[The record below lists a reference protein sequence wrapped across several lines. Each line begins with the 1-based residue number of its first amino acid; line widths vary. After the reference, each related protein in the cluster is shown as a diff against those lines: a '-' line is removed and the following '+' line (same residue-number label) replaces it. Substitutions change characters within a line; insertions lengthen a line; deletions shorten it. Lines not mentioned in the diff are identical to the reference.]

1 VPIREIKKHIRAT
14 KEIVRI
20 TNVMYLL
27 AASRLSKERVRVKHG
42 HWYFSEVL
50 RLVTIAYT
58 RAKKKDSSLLV
69 QRPVRN
75 MLYIVVTPNQG
86 FCGGLPSL
94 LNRLAVISAEEQQDH
109 ITRETGGISPTVRY
123 LTIGKKGREYFT
135 RTNRNLMK
143 AFTSTEPTWSLAIE
157 IAQIVVELFQRE
169 EIDTAFI
176 VYAQSELTMPKPV
189 VEKLLPIDL
198 SLVAEQVPTRA
209 SADVDKYSQEYIL
222 YFFAPKVELIFPD
235 LVYQYLVCQIYIA
248 LLEGLK
254 SEHVARMIA
263 MKNATERAKE
273 MLNQLAVVY
282 NVARQAQITEDL
294 LEITSAAEALREE
307 HFP

>member
-1 VPIREIKKHIRAT
+1 MPIREIKKHIRAT
-14 KEIVRI
+14 KDIVRI

-27 AASRLSKERVRVKHG
+27 AASRLSKERLRIKHG
-42 HWYFSEVL
+42 HWYFNEIL

-75 MLYIVVTPNQG
+75 ILYIVVTPNQG

-109 ITRETGGISPTVRY
+109 VSRETGGIPPTVRY

-143 AFTSTEPTWSLAIE
+143 VFASTEPTWSLAME

-169 EIDTAFI
+169 EIDAVFI

-189 VEKLLPIDL
+189 VEKLLPVDL
-198 SLVAEQVPTRA
+198 SLVVEQVPMRT
-209 SADVDKYSQEYIL
+209 SADVDRYSKEYIL
-222 YFFAPKVELIFPD
+222 YFFTPKVERIFPD
-235 LVYQYLVCQIYIA
+235 LVLQYLVCQIYIA
-248 LLEGLK
+248 LLEGVK
-254 SEHVARMIA
+254 SEHIARMIA
-263 MKNATERAKE
+263 MKHATDRAKE
-273 MLNQLAVVY
+273 MLNQLVVVY

>member
-1 VPIREIKKHIRAT
+1 VTIREIKTHIRAT
-14 KEIVRI
+14 KEIVRL

-27 AASRLSKERVRVKHG
+27 AASRLSKERVRIKHG
-42 HWYFSEVL
+42 HWYFGEIL

-58 RAKKKDSSLLV
+58 RAKKKDSNLLV

-94 LNRLAVISAEEQQDH
+94 LNRLAVISAEEQQNH
-109 ITRETGGISPTVRY
+109 ITKETGGISPAVRY

-169 EIDTAFI
+169 EIDTAFL

-198 SLVAEQVPTRA
+198 SLVAEQVPMRA
-209 SADVDKYSQEYIL
+209 SADVDKYSKEYML

-235 LVYQYLVCQIYIA
+235 LVLQYLVCQIYIA

-254 SEHVARMIA
+254 SEHIARMIA
-263 MKNATERAKE
+263 MKHATERAKE
-273 MLNQLAVVY
+273 MLNQLAAVY

-294 LEITSAAEALREE
+294 LEIMSTAEALREE
-307 HFP
+307 HFL